1 MPSARGFA
9 SQGCRREDKTMPH
22 IDLPDLPG
30 IRALFVAYPDT
41 GRILSELAQVLLH
54 EPRALSR
61 ADRELIA
68 THVSYRNDCLYC
80 QSSHQAIATHHLD
93 GDAALAERVKIDFE
107 NALIPDKLKALIA
120 IAAQVQRGG
129 KYVLADHVLRA
140 RNAGATD
147 PEIHDAVLIAAVF
160 CMYNRYVDGLATWAQ
175 SDADGYL
182 QRAEPVAKHG
192 YVWNLQHV
200 LSSTSDGKE

>member
-1 MPSARGFA
+1 
-9 SQGCRREDKTMPH
+9 MPH

-30 IRALFVAYPDT
+30 IRALFVAYPET
-41 GRILSELAQVLLH
+41 GKILSELAQVLLH

-93 GDAALAERVKIDFE
+93 GDAELAEKVKVDFE
-107 NALIPDKLKALIA
+107 NAPISDKLKALIA

-140 RNAGATD
+140 RKAGATD

-160 CMYNRYVDGLATWAQ
+160 CMYNRYVDGLATLAP

-182 QRAEPVAKHG
+182 QRAEPVAKNG
-192 YVWNLQHV
+192 YVWKLQRV
-200 LSSTSDGKE
+200 LHSSTSDRNE